1 MQSNVFR
8 HPEERTLVDKL
19 HQELVDRICISSF
32 LDQLILQ
39 FYQSQ
44 DDDSDL
50 VICESVFRL

>member
-8 HPEERTLVDKL
+8 HPEKRTLVDKL
-19 HQELVDRICISSF
+19 HQELIDRICISSF
-32 LDQLILQ
+32 FNQLILQ

>member
-8 HPEERTLVDKL
+8 HPEKRTLVDKL
-19 HQELVDRICISSF
+19 HQELIDRIGISAF
-32 LDQLILQ
+32 LDQLVLQ

-44 DDDSDL
+44 DDDSDF